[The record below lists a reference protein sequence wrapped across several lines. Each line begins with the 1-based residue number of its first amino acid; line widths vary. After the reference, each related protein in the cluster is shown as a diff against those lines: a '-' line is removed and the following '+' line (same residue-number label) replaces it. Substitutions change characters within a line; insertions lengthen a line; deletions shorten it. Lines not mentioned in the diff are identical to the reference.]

1 MMQLI
6 LERKGRGRTNYVV
19 LVNNVVIQSIK
30 HQTGLGSWI
39 LDKSSNSARVS
50 CGGNKI
56 FLIKWNIF
64 SDDHTL
70 VQLRP
75 LPGSRRPDYINASF
89 IDGFQ
94 RSRAYI
100 ATQVQH
106 LKQIWNCNYWA
117 VLAWAGLV
125 SVIRPRPRF
134 IMTNSATHS
143 DNSTLAWQSVSCWE
157 FVTNVSTGS
166 ANLHHHSLVLINKR
180 CKLRCDDDGILTVP
194 PPGPPALH
202 PLRVLAPGVGAAR
215 ARRGHDH

>member
-1 MMQLI
+1 MTTHWSSSGPCPAAGDQTTSTRASLTAS
-6 LERKGRGRTNYVV
+6 RGVELT
-19 LVNNVVIQSIK
+19 S
-30 HQTGLGSWI
+30 
-39 LDKSSNSARVS
+39 
-50 CGGNKI
+50 
-56 FLIKWNIF
+56 
-64 SDDHTL
+64 
-70 VQLRP
+70 P
-75 LPGSRRPDYINASF
+75 RRYN
-89 IDGFQ
+89 
-94 RSRAYI
+94 
-100 ATQVQH
+100 
-106 LKQIWNCNYWA
+106 IWNKSEIVTTELSWP
-117 VLAWAGLV
+117 GLV